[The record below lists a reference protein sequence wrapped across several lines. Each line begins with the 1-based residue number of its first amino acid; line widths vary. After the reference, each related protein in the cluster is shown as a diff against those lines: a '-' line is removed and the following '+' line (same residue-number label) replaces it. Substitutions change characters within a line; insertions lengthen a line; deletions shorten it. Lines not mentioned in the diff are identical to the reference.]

1 MPEKLLQI
9 QNLHKSFKDL
19 EVLKGVDLV
28 VERGEVVVIIG
39 RSGSGKSTLLRCINL
54 IELPEGGYMEFS
66 DQEKELNYELDFAN
80 LKIEDSSL
88 QKLRTQIG
96 MVFQQFNLWP
106 HMTAVENVMLG
117 LEKALGI
124 PLKEAKERAT
134 KQLDKMGLS
143 DKINAYP
150 GTLSGGQQQRVALA
164 RALALEPALI
174 MFDEATS
181 ALDAEL
187 VAGILEEMRRLAEEG
202 MTMIVVTH
210 EIGFARKV
218 GDRLLFMDQGV
229 VVEEGVPQEVL
240 NNPQHP
246 ETQEFL
252 SSMIFE

>member
-19 EVLKGVDLV
+19 DVLKGVDLV
-28 VERGEVVVIIG
+28 VKRGEVVVIIG
-39 RSGSGKSTLLRCINL
+39 RSGSGKSTLLRCINM
-54 IELPEGGYMEFS
+54 IELPERGYMEFS
-66 DQEKELNYELDFAN
+66 DEEKEFNYELDFAN

-106 HMTAVENVMLG
+106 HMTALENVLLG
-117 LEKALGI
+117 LDKALGV
-124 PLKEAKERAT
+124 PPKEATERAE
-134 KQLDKMGLS
+134 KQLEKMGLS
-143 DKINAYP
+143 DKLNAYP

-229 VVEEGVPQEVL
+229 VVEEGIPQEVL

-246 ETQEFL
+246 ETQAFL
-252 SSMIFE
+252 SSMIWE

>member
-39 RSGSGKSTLLRCINL
+39 RSGSGKSTLLRCINM
-54 IELPEGGYMEFS
+54 IELPERGYMEFS
-66 DQEKELNYELDFAN
+66 DKEKEFNYELDFAN

-106 HMTAVENVMLG
+106 HMTALENVLLG
-117 LEKALGI
+117 LDKALGV
-124 PLKEAKERAT
+124 PPKDATERAE
-134 KQLDKMGLS
+134 KQLEKMGLS
-143 DKINAYP
+143 DKLNAYP

-229 VVEEGVPQEVL
+229 VVEEGIPQEVL

-246 ETQEFL
+246 ETQAFL
-252 SSMIFE
+252 SSMIWE

>member
-39 RSGSGKSTLLRCINL
+39 RSGSGKSTLLRCINM
-54 IELPEGGYMEFS
+54 IELPERGYMEFS
-66 DQEKELNYELDFAN
+66 DKEKEFNYELDFAN

-106 HMTAVENVMLG
+106 HMTALENVLLG
-117 LEKALGI
+117 LDKALGV
-124 PLKEAKERAT
+124 PPKEATERAE
-134 KQLDKMGLS
+134 KQLEKMGLS
-143 DKINAYP
+143 DKLNAYP

-229 VVEEGVPQEVL
+229 VVEEGIPQEVL

-246 ETQEFL
+246 ETQAFL
-252 SSMIFE
+252 SSMIWE

>member
-124 PLKEAKERAT
+124 PLKEAK
-134 KQLDKMGLS
+134 
-143 DKINAYP
+143 
-150 GTLSGGQQQRVALA
+150 
-164 RALALEPALI
+164 
-174 MFDEATS
+174 
-181 ALDAEL
+181 
-187 VAGILEEMRRLAEEG
+187 
-202 MTMIVVTH
+202 
-210 EIGFARKV
+210 
-218 GDRLLFMDQGV
+218 
-229 VVEEGVPQEVL
+229 
-240 NNPQHP
+240 
-246 ETQEFL
+246 
-252 SSMIFE
+252 

>member
-19 EVLKGVDLV
+19 EVLKGVNLV

-54 IELPEGGYMEFS
+54 IELPELGYMEFS
-66 DQEKELNYELDFAN
+66 DKDKEFNYELDFAN
-80 LKIEDSSL
+80 LKIQDSSL
-88 QKLRTQIG
+88 QKLRTDIG

-106 HMTAVENVMLG
+106 HMTAVENVILG
-117 LEKALGI
+117 LEKALGV
-124 PLKEAKERAT
+124 PLKEAKRRAT
-134 KQLDKMGLS
+134 KQLEKMGLS

-187 VAGILEEMRRLAEEG
+187 VAGMLEEMRRLAEEG

-229 VVEEGVPQEVL
+229 VVEEGIPQEVL

>member
-39 RSGSGKSTLLRCINL
+39 RSGSGKSTLLRCINM
-54 IELPEGGYMEFS
+54 IELPERGYMEFS
-66 DQEKELNYELDFAN
+66 DKEKEFNYELDFAN

-106 HMTAVENVMLG
+106 HMTALENVLLG
-117 LEKALGI
+117 LDKALGV
-124 PLKEAKERAT
+124 PPKEATERAE
-134 KQLDKMGLS
+134 KQLEKMGLS
-143 DKINAYP
+143 DKLNAYP
-150 GTLSGGQQQRVALA
+150 GTLTGGQQQRVALA

-229 VVEEGVPQEVL
+229 VVEEGIPQEVL

-246 ETQEFL
+246 ETQAFL
-252 SSMIFE
+252 SSMIWE